1 MPPPLARTPKLE
13 MMLGRD
19 AALQGYSL
27 LNFLHTTTRI
37 FADTK
42 LRIPFV
48 PSCSS
53 ASFASFAI

>member
-1 MPPPLARTPKLE
+1 